1 MVIVMREYI
10 LTLREREIIKMFLE
24 KGLRLNGFNILKLR
38 MTRALP
44 RLEEDMTLI
53 KAFLKRLEE
62 T

>member
-1 MVIVMREYI
+1 M
-10 LTLREREIIKMFLE
+10 TPREREIIKMFLE